1 MWNRKDRNLFRF
13 LPHLY
18 SKSVLHVYNKKVFF
32 IHTIRMS
39 CVSIHP
45 NQMVLRGTI
54 VCAAAVRHRTPKF
67 LYQNSNFGMTNLAVW
82 GGGDWAKTSNSPK
95 LQAFILSTFSK
106 LLYLGF
112 LHHLPPVYN
121 GTALG
126 FVFNTQ
132 KVIKNISFF
141 LFFHRSI
148 IV

>member
-1 MWNRKDRNLFRF
+1 
-13 LPHLY
+13 
-18 SKSVLHVYNKKVFF
+18 
-32 IHTIRMS
+32 MS

-45 NQMVLRGTI
+45 NHMLRVTI

-82 GGGDWAKTSNSPK
+82 GGGLSEDIKNSPK

-106 LLYLGF
+106 LLYIGF

-132 KVIKNISFF
+132 KVIKNI
-141 LFFHRSI
+141 LFFYFSI
-148 IV
+148 VQL